1 VPPRGEE
8 GGATPC
14 ASAGEGGPVTA
25 WGRGRGGV
33 GERLRGSEERESEG
47 ERERESGLRERG
59 GRRYFGWFIPY
70 VGHF

>member
-1 VPPRGEE
+1 MPPRGEE

-33 GERLRGSEERESEG
+33 GERRRGSEESESEG
-47 ERERESGLRERG
+47 EREGVETEREREEG
-59 GRRYFGWFIPY
+59 SIYFGQFT
-70 VGHF
+70 